1 MGYQPQRQP
10 VPPKG
15 YSGVYGFSGLSGYSG
30 VFGFSG
36 LSGYSGIAG
45 YSGALWDEFDETFKH
60 FDDTF
65 KHFDEQFDKLD
76 KYVVHEST
84 QILRGNKPEF
94 KLPKFKLPKIPK
106 IVFYFLIPILMGSAT
121 ILILRILEKI
131 VIK

>member
-1 MGYQPQRQP
+1 MKGKMGYQPPRQP

-30 VFGFSG
+30 VI
-36 LSGYSGIAG
+36 GYSGIAG
-45 YSGALWDEFDETFKH
+45 FSGWEEFDETFEHFDETFKH
-60 FDDTF
+60 FDKTF
-65 KHFDEQFDKLD
+65 QQFDKLD

-84 QILRGNKPEF
+84 QILRGNKQEF